1 MESSQ
6 FEQIP
11 DDTAERRA
19 LAIKMTAPGTAL
31 RVALDMILAGHLGA
45 LICVG
50 DRENVLAAGSDGF
63 ALDVSFTA
71 NRLFE
76 LCKMDGAVVIDKDL
90 TRIVRANFHLNPDA
104 TLPTAETGTRHRT
117 AARMSLLTKSIVLAV
132 SSRRSLITVYVDG
145 RAIQLKSV
153 PAIMTAV
160 SQLSV
165 AMQSARQALDRE
177 LLRLTALELDNYV
190 TLGDVAE
197 TFYLFEVL
205 MTVAEQLDAHI
216 LELGN
221 EGKITAMQREE
232 YLGGVNEAYNLMIRD
247 YAEDSSVEN
256 ARAIRRIFHTTENT
270 ELRSAQVVGRIL
282 GYDQDLSADTAM
294 VPLGLRTLSRVSVVR
309 DDMAAKIVDEYDSLQ
324 ELLNVAETNP
334 NRLDDLGIENPGAL
348 ANALRRMWG
357 KSE

>member
-6 FEQIP
+6 LTQTL
-11 DDTAERRA
+11 DDTDARQA

-31 RVALDMILAGHLGA
+31 RMALDMILAGHLGA

-104 TLPTAETGTRHRT
+104 SLPTAETGTRHRT
-117 AARMSLLTKSIVLAV
+117 AARMSLLTKSIVVAV

-145 RAIQLKSV
+145 RAIQLKAV

-165 AMQSARQALDRE
+165 AMQNTRQALDRE

-205 MTVAEQLDAHI
+205 MKVAEQLDARI
-216 LELGN
+216 LELGT
-221 EGKITAMQREE
+221 EGKITSMQREE
-232 YLGGVNEAYNLMIRD
+232 YLGGVNEAYDLMIRD
-247 YAEDSSVEN
+247 YAKDSSVEN
-256 ARAIRRIFHTTENT
+256 ARTIRRAFHETENT
-270 ELRSAQVVGRIL
+270 ELRSSQVVGHIL
-282 GYDQDLSADTAM
+282 GYSEDLPTDAAM
-294 VPLGLRTLSRVSVVR
+294 VPLGLRTLSRVSMVR

-334 NRLDDLGIENPGAL
+334 NRLGDLGIENPGAL

>member
-1 MESSQ
+1 
-6 FEQIP
+6 
-11 DDTAERRA
+11 
-19 LAIKMTAPGTAL
+19 
-31 RVALDMILAGHLGA
+31 
-45 LICVG
+45 
-50 DRENVLAAGSDGF
+50 
-63 ALDVSFTA
+63 
-71 NRLFE
+71 
-76 LCKMDGAVVIDKDL
+76 
-90 TRIVRANFHLNPDA
+90 
-104 TLPTAETGTRHRT
+104 
-117 AARMSLLTKSIVLAV
+117 MSLLTKSIVLAV

-145 RAIQLKSV
+145 RAIQLKLV

-282 GYDQDLSADTAM
+282 GYDQDLPADTAM